1 MLRPEMV
8 PKLNVGGVTLF
19 QSLAALLP
27 LIVVLLDQGM
37 AKALLLAVAVLI
49 VLFWEV
55 LFAVLRKKPFG
66 FYGIATAMIVAILAP
81 STLDWWQLA
90 LPLSLGCVLGDH
102 IFGGRG
108 FGFLNPSAICLSLL
122 LLSFPQ
128 VQLEPMSSAVALA
141 TLPGALLLLLTGL
154 ISWRVIIASS
164 VMIFALI
171 LLANGAAG
179 LLLTGVAMLF
189 GLIFLTSDPT
199 AAAATNPGR
208 WVYGLLAGLLITLFS
223 TGSGAITTSGL
234 VFGSLTASIFAPLI
248 DHLVVLA
255 KARYQAHRVTRRG
268 RQSVA

>member
-1 MLRPEMV
+1 MLRPELV
-8 PKLNVGGVTLF
+8 PKLNVGGVTLV

-27 LIVVLLDQGM
+27 LIVVLLDEGVG
-37 AKALLLAVAVLI
+37 KALLLAVAVLTA
-49 VLFWEV
+49 LFWDV
-55 LFAVLRKKPFG
+55 VFALLRKKPIG
-66 FYGIATAMIVAILAP
+66 LYGIATGMILTILAP
-81 STLDWWQLA
+81 PALEWWQLA

-128 VQLEPMSSAVALA
+128 VQLEPMPSAVALA

-154 ISWRVIIASS
+154 ISWRVLIASS

-171 LLANGAAG
+171 LLANGGAG
-179 LLLTGVAMLF
+179 LLPTGVAMLF
-189 GLIFLTSDPT
+189 GLVFLTSDPT

-223 TGSGAITTSGL
+223 SGSGAITSSGL

-268 RQSVA
+268 RQSLA